1 MKTFFGVDIGGTQIK
16 LGAFDEAGTII
27 SKWSIDTNIAEAG
40 SHIIPDVAEEVKAYL
55 SENPEAKLQGIGLG
69 IPGPVDGKG
78 YVYRCV
84 NLNWN
89 DFNPVDEL
97 AKHFSTVRI
106 AAGNDANVAALGEYH
121 MGGGA
126 GSSSM
131 MMVTLGT
138 GVGGGVIIDGKIIGG
153 AHGIAGEIGHIS
165 TNPLETE
172 DCNCGNKGC
181 INQISSATGIVRH
194 AKQMLATGTKSA
206 MADFEN
212 LSAKDVCDC
221 AKAGDELAVKCIDE
235 CMKPLADGLV
245 FFSHAF
251 DPEVYVV
258 GGGVS
263 HAGEFIVEAIR
274 REMVKKFFISKAPD
288 IKLATLGNDAGIIGA
303 CMLVLK

>member
-1 MKTFFGVDIGGTQIK
+1 MKIYFGVDIGGTKIK
-16 LGAFDEAGTII
+16 LGAFDEAGSIV
-27 SKWSIDTNIAEAG
+27 SKWSIDTDISEAG
-40 SHIIPDVAEEVKAYL
+40 SHIIPDVVAAVKGYL
-55 SENPEAKLQGIGLG
+55 AENPETELCGIGLG

-89 DFNPVDEL
+89 DFSPVDEL
-97 AKHFSTVRI
+97 SKFFPGIKV

-172 DCNCGNKGC
+172 DCNCGNRGC

-194 AKQMLATGTKSA
+194 AKQLLETGEASS
-206 MADFEN
+206 MADFES

-221 AKAGDELAVKCIDE
+221 AKTGDKLALRCIDE

-245 FFSHAF
+245 YFSHAF

-274 REMVKKFFISKAPD
+274 REMVKKFFISEAPG
-288 IKLATLGNDAGIIGA
+288 IKLATLGNDAGIIRA

>member
-1 MKTFFGVDIGGTQIK
+1 MITYFGVDIGGTKIK
-16 LGAFDEAGTII
+16 LGAFDDKGAIVD
-27 SKWSIDTNIAEAG
+27 KWSIDTDISDAG
-40 SHIIPDVAEEVKAYL
+40 SHIIPDVAQAVKGYL
-55 SENPEAKLQGIGLG
+55 AQHPEAELAGIGLG
-69 IPGPVDGKG
+69 IPGPVDGNG

-89 DFNPVDEL
+89 DFNPVTEL
-97 AKHFSTVRI
+97 SKFFPDIKA

-172 DCNCGNKGC
+172 DCSCGNRGC

-194 AKQMLATGTKSA
+194 AKKMLESGTESA
-206 MADFEN
+206 MKNFEN

-221 AKAGDELAVKCIDE
+221 AKAGDELAVKCISE
-235 CMKPLADGLV
+235 CMIPLAKGLV
-245 FFSHAF
+245 YFSHAF
-251 DPEVYVV
+251 DPEVYVI

-263 HAGEFIVEAIR
+263 HAGEFLVEATR
-274 REMVKKFFISKAPD
+274 KEMVKDFYISGAPD
-288 IKLATLGNDAGIIGA
+288 IKLASLGNDAGIIGA
-303 CMLVLK
+303 CMLVAK